1 MHTFDEVE
9 SGASREFGSY
19 EVTREEIIEFAQ
31 QYDPQAFHLSD
42 DHHAPYETVIASGW
56 HTAAMTMRMLVEH
69 YLQDAQTLGSPGLD
83 GLRWETPV
91 QPGDT
96 LSVHLTFGDCEA
108 WDDERGMVTQE
119 IETVNQNDKTVLWMD
134 AKCLYARDP

>member
-1 MHTFDEVE
+1 MHTFEEVE
-9 SGASREFGSY
+9 PDASREFGSY
-19 EVTREEIIEFAQ
+19 DVTREEIIEFAE
-31 QYDPQAFHLSD
+31 QYDPQSFHLGD

-83 GLRWETPV
+83 GLRWKTPV

-96 LSVHLTFGDCEA
+96 LSVRLTFGEREV
-108 WDDERGMVTQE
+108 WDEQRGCVNQE
-119 IETVNQNDKTVLWMD
+119 IETLNQDGETVMWMD
-134 AKCLYARDP
+134 ARCLYARE